1 PLYLAH
7 TSQRSVSNH
16 RRGPTIALH
25 AIHSVA
31 DAFQASP
38 SPRRLAATSRRI
50 EFVILRT
57 ASSSPVA
64 PHPASQRRSYLQL
77 RGHGLPR
84 HGLAPCC
91 VHAFRGALGARPSGR
106 REVGN
111 PPYSPRLTTIRPE
124 ESLPRERS
132 ECPGCRA
139 PTPIRSGHNQ
149 IETALVEFK

>member
-91 VHAFRGALGARPSGR
+91 VHAFRGALGAHSVSERWWHPTGYGHPR
-106 REVGN
+106 HPR
-111 PPYSPRLTTIRPE
+111 SPGGPGSYTC
-124 ESLPRERS
+124 LPK
-132 ECPGCRA
+132 PGG
-139 PTPIRSGHNQ
+139 TP
-149 IETALVEFK
+149 